1 MTPERWQQINKLLQQ
16 VVDVSRDEQ
25 SARLAELCPDDPD
38 LRGEVEALISFQEQA
53 QTFMELPAVEENLY
67 LLCGDQADSMVGR
80 TLGGRYTIEAQLG
93 VGGMG
98 EVYLAGDTKL
108 DQKVAIKFLSSF
120 LQPSVK
126 AKERLVLEA
135 KALAQLDH
143 PNICRLIDLK
153 EEGNLSFI
161 VMQYVGGET
170 LADRLKNKPLSLHEI
185 LNVSIQVLEALSEAH
200 SIGIVHRD
208 IKPRNI
214 MINPRGQVKVLD
226 FGLVKLVGSAGSDED
241 FGRGEGMLSRTGEFA
256 GTPPY
261 MSPEQTAGAPVDGRS
276 DLFAVGVILY
286 ECVSGTRPFSGETDE
301 KVMKRVRQFHPAPPS
316 LLNPRI
322 PPDLDIVILR
332 ALAKRRDER
341 YQSAN
346 EFLTDLRAI
355 QAKFQA
361 DDDLQTRPL
370 PSGDELQ
377 TRSRLITLTRTLR
390 QPFVSIPTVCVVVVI
405 GWFLFKWIPGRPSPL
420 SQEAVYWYDQGA
432 LALRER
438 SYHKASK
445 ALEQAI
451 EKDQRFALAH
461 ARLAEAYAEL
471 DYADK
476 AKDEIIRAESAADEF
491 SLNESDQIYMRAVT
505 RTVLRDFGPA
515 IDTYKQLLQNS
526 ADSDKAHVYLDL
538 GRAYEKNDQL
548 REAREEYLEAVK
560 LAPQE
565 AAASLRLGIICGQ
578 QQDFACA
585 NDAFQKAETIYTAQ
599 GNFEGVTEVYFERG
613 FLFLNIEDT
622 KKARPYLES
631 ALQRSKASDNI
642 NLQIRSLQA
651 LSSVSAIDGETALA
665 EQRATEALAL
675 ARTNGIENQFT
686 AGLIWLGNNFF
697 VANNFNEAEKFYQR
711 ALDLAQRDKL
721 RLHEAWA
728 RLQLGSL
735 FLSQRKTQEAL
746 QYLDQA
752 LPFYQRGNYR
762 RWLSSASLLRGRAL
776 RNTGEFDAAHKAFD
790 DVLQLSEQLGDRVQ
804 LATSHEELGSLLMV
818 QERYPEALSHFD
830 EAYKIYHSMNLT
842 IYAAYGAM
850 HRANALWQVGRYGE
864 ARTAL
869 GEVLSIAQT
878 SNKKLLLASAQMT
891 EAFMQ
896 LSEQHTQQAR
906 ANARKAQDLAGKD
919 FGLTATQARYVL
931 GLIQVRSGASGSA
944 RQLCQEAVDMAL
956 KTNDKYLLSVAQLTQ
971 AEVMLDSNRPQE
983 ALQIALQTRPSF
995 ELLGQ
1000 KVSEWRAWLIAARA
1014 SQRLGKKMF
1023 MHDFAVN
1030 ADKSLK
1036 SLQDRWGR
1044 EAYNGY
1050 LSRQDIQR
1058 SLKELEL
1065 LINP

>member
-1 MTPERWQQINKLLQQ
+1 MTPERWQQINNLLLQ
-16 VVDVSRDEQ
+16 VVDVSHDEQ
-25 SARLAELCPDDPD
+25 SARLEELCPDDPD
-38 LRGEVEALISFQEQA
+38 LRGEVESLISFQEQA

-98 EVYLAGDTKL
+98 EVYLAKDTKL

-143 PNICRLIDLK
+143 SNICRLIDLK

-161 VMQYVGGET
+161 VMQYVAGET
-170 LADRLKNKPLSLHEI
+170 LADRLKTKPLNLQEI
-185 LNVSIQVLEALSEAH
+185 LDVSIQVLEALSEAH
-200 SIGIVHRD
+200 SVGIVHRD

-226 FGLVKLVGSAGSDED
+226 FGLVKLVGSVGGDAD
-241 FGRGEGMLSRTGEFA
+241 FGQGSGMLSRTGEFA

-322 PPDLDIVILR
+322 PPDLDNVILR
-332 ALAKRRDER
+332 ALAKKRDDR

-346 EFLTDLRAI
+346 EFMGDLRAI

-361 DDDLQTRPL
+361 DDNLQTRPL
-370 PSGDELQ
+370 PSGDDLQ
-377 TRSRLITLTRTLR
+377 TRSRLMTLTKTLR

-405 GWFLFKWIPGRPSPL
+405 GWVLFNWIPGRPSPL
-420 SQEAVYWYDQGA
+420 SPEAAYWYDQGA
-432 LALRER
+432 AALRER

-451 EKDQRFALAH
+451 EKDNRFALAH
-461 ARLAEAYAEL
+461 ARLAEAYTEL
-471 DYADK
+471 DATDK
-476 AKDEIIRAESAADEF
+476 AKDEVIRAESLANEF
-491 SLNESDQIYMRAVT
+491 PLNESDELYLRAVT

-515 IDTYKQLLQNS
+515 IDTYKQLLQKS

-548 REAREEYLEAVK
+548 QEAHEQYLEALK

-565 AAASLRLGIICGQ
+565 AAVSLHIGIICGQ

-585 NDAFQKAETIYTAQ
+585 NDAFAKAETLYTAQ

-613 FLFLNIEDT
+613 FLFLNSEDT
-622 KKARPYLES
+622 KKARPDLES
-631 ALQRSKASDNI
+631 ALQRSKASNNL
-642 NLQIRSLQA
+642 NLQIKSLQA
-651 LSSVSAIDGETALA
+651 LSSVSAIDGDAVLA
-665 EQRATEALAL
+665 EQRATEALEL
-675 ARTNGIENQFT
+675 ARANGIENQFT
-686 AGLIWLGNNFF
+686 AGLIWLGNHFL
-697 VANNFNEAEKFYQR
+697 VANNFSEAEKYYRR
-711 ALDLAQRDKL
+711 ALELAQRDKL

-735 FLSQRKTQEAL
+735 FLSQRKTLEAL
-746 QYLDQA
+746 QYIDQA
-752 LPFYQRGNYR
+752 LPFYEHGGYR
-762 RWLSSASLLRGRAL
+762 KWFSWVSMLRGRAV
-776 RNTGEFDAAHKAFD
+776 RNTGDYDAALKAFN
-790 DVLQLSEQLGDRVQ
+790 DVLRLSDQLGDRAQ
-804 LATSHEELGSLLMV
+804 SAAAHEEVGSVLVV

-830 EAYKIYHSMNLT
+830 EACKIYNSMNLT
-842 IYAAYGAM
+842 VYGGYCSM
-850 HRANALWQVGRYGE
+850 HRASSLWQVGRYSE

-869 GEVLSIAQT
+869 AEASSVAQA
-878 SNKKLLLASAQMT
+878 SNKKLLLASVEMT

-896 LSEQHTQQAR
+896 LSEQQTKQASVH
-906 ANARKAQDLAGKD
+906 AREAQELADKQ

-931 GLIQVRSGASGSA
+931 GLIQARSGASQSG
-944 RQLCQEAVDMAL
+944 RQLCQTAVDMAL
-956 KTNDKYLLSVAQLTQ
+956 KTNDKYLLAVAQLAL
-971 AEVMLDSNRPQE
+971 AEATVDSNRAQE
-983 ALQIALQTRPSF
+983 ALQIALQTQQSF
-995 ELLGQ
+995 ERLGQ
-1000 KVSEWRAWLIAARA
+1000 THSEWRAWLIAARA
-1014 SQRLGKKMF
+1014 SQRLGERAA
-1023 MHDFAVN
+1023 MHDYAVN
-1030 ADKSLK
+1030 ARKRLGSLE
-1036 SLQDRWGR
+1036 DRWGR

-1050 LSRQDIQR
+1050 LTRQDIQR

-1065 LINP
+1065 VLNP

>member
-1 MTPERWQQINKLLQQ
+1 MTPERWQQINKLLQL

-25 SARLAELCPDDPD
+25 SARLEELCPDDPD
-38 LRGEVEALISFQEQA
+38 LRGEVEDLISFQEQA

-80 TLGGRYTIEAQLG
+80 TLGRYTIEAQLG

-98 EVYLAGDTKL
+98 EVYLAEDTKL

-126 AKERLVLEA
+126 GKERLVREA

-170 LADRLKNKPLSLHEI
+170 LADRLKNKPLNLHEI
-185 LNVSIQVLEALSEAH
+185 LNVTIQVLEALSEAH

-226 FGLVKLVGSAGSDED
+226 FGLVKLVGSVGGDED
-241 FGRGEGMLSRTGEFA
+241 FGRSEGMLSRTGEFA

-261 MSPEQTAGAPVDGRS
+261 MSPEQTAGGPVDARS

-286 ECVSGTRPFSGETDE
+286 ECVSGTRPFSGETDK

-316 LLNPRI
+316 VLNPRI
-322 PPDLDIVILR
+322 PPELDALILR
-332 ALAKRRDER
+332 ALAKRRDDR

-361 DDDLQTRPL
+361 DDNLQTRPL
-370 PSGDELQ
+370 PSPDELQ
-377 TRSRLITLTRTLR
+377 TRPRLMTLTKTLR
-390 QPFVSIPTVCVVVVI
+390 RPLVSIPTVGVVVVI
-405 GWFLFKWIPGRPSPL
+405 GWFLLNWIPGRPAPL
-420 SQEAVYWYDQGA
+420 SQEAVYWYDRGA

-438 SYHKASK
+438 SYHQASK
-445 ALEQAI
+445 ALEQAV
-451 EKDQRFALAH
+451 EKDPRFALAH

-476 AKDEIIRAESAADEF
+476 AKDEIIRAESLANEF
-491 SLNESDQIYMRAVT
+491 SLNESDELYLRAVT

-515 IDTYKQLLQNS
+515 IDTYKQLQQKSPDN
-526 ADSDKAHVYLDL
+526 AHVYLDL

-548 REAREEYLEAVK
+548 KEAHEQYLVAFK

-565 AAASLRLGIICGQ
+565 AAVSLRIGIICGQ

-585 NDAFQKAETIYTAQ
+585 NDAFAKAETLYTAQ
-599 GNFEGVTEVYFERG
+599 GNFEGVSEVYFERG
-613 FLFLNIEDT
+613 FMFLNIEDT
-622 KKARPYLES
+622 KKARPYLDS
-631 ALQRSKASDNI
+631 ALQRSKASDNL

-675 ARTNGIENQFT
+675 ARNNGIENQFT
-686 AGLIWLGNNFF
+686 AGLIWLGNHFLI
-697 VANNFNEAEKFYQR
+697 ANNFGEAEKFYRR
-711 ALDLAQRDKL
+711 ALELAQRDKL

-735 FLSQRKTQEAL
+735 LLSQRKTVEAL

-752 LPFYQRGNYR
+752 LPFYRNGNYR
-762 RWLSSASLLRGRAL
+762 RWLSSALLLRGRAS
-776 RNTGEFDAAHKAFD
+776 RNTGDFDDAYKAFTE
-790 DVLQLSEQLGDRVQ
+790 VLQLSDQLGDVAQ
-804 LATSHEELGSLLMV
+804 SAASHEELGSMLMV
-818 QERYPEALSHFD
+818 QERYPEALSQFD

-842 IYAAYGAM
+842 IYAAYCAM
-850 HRANALWQVGRYGE
+850 HRASALWQVGRYDE

-869 GEVLSIAQT
+869 GEVSSTAQA
-878 SNKKLLLASAQMT
+878 SNKKLLLASVQMT
-891 EAFMQ
+891 EGFMQ
-896 LSEQHTQQAR
+896 LSEQHNQQAR
-906 ANARKAQDLAGKD
+906 AHARKAQDLAGTD
-919 FGLTATQARYVL
+919 FGLTATQARYML

-956 KTNDKYLLSVAQLTQ
+956 KTNDTYLLSLAQLAQ
-971 AEVMLDSNRPQE
+971 AEALLDSNRPQE
-983 ALQIALQTRPSF
+983 ALQIALQTQQSF
-995 ELLGQ
+995 ERLGQ
-1000 KVSEWRAWLIAARA
+1000 KDSEWRAWLIAARA
-1014 SQRLGKKMF
+1014 SQRLGKKAET
-1023 MHDFAVN
+1023 HDYAVN
-1030 ADKSLK
+1030 ADRRLRSLE
-1036 SLQDRWGR
+1036 DRWGR